1 MSENELL
8 SISLGLQLRSEHPL
22 AKAIIRA
29 GRERGFPMKPA
40 EKLVAQPGFGVQGI
54 VDGKTAL
61 LGSRRFMREKSVIIP
76 PELIASADQFEKK
89 GKTVSWI
96 AAGSEKFEVVGF
108 ATFSDSL
115 KANAKQVIR
124 DLNRMGIR
132 TVMLTGDNEGAAEEI
147 ARSLE
152 LGGYR
157 SNVLPGEKSAEV
169 EKIKSGGEVVA
180 MVGDGLNDAPAIAA
194 ADVGIALSTGTDVAM
209 HAASVTLMRGDLSLV
224 TETIRVSR
232 RTYQKI
238 RQNLFWAFFYNIV
251 GIPLAALGYLSPM
264 VAGAAMALSSV
275 SVVGNSL
282 LLKNNR

>member
-1 MSENELL
+1 
-8 SISLGLQLRSEHPL
+8 
-22 AKAIIRA
+22 
-29 GRERGFPMKPA
+29 MKPA